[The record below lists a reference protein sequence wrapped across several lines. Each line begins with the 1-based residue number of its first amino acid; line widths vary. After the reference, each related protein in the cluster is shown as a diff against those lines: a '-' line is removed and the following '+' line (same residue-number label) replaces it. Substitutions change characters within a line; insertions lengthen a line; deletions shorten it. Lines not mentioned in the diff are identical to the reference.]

1 MKQTILK
8 RLEEE
13 FSSRI
18 TNTKPYIYAW
28 SENISVDAV
37 LSFLESE
44 LTLFE
49 NQHCACLFE
58 PSKIEGET
66 NLIESCKYHS
76 GIEKEVREK
85 TLVEVMA
92 GKLTCPRHHTS
103 LRCIDCLEE
112 LELCG
117 CEADEWGIRHK
128 SETHLSQEDLHTP
141 QEECDNVP
149 LHECPKGIWDGKRHS
164 KRPLGTSQEEEE
176 K

>member
-1 MKQTILK
+1 MKQAILK

-28 SENISVDAV
+28 SENISMDAV

-49 NQHCACLFE
+49 
-58 PSKIEGET
+58 
-66 NLIESCKYHS
+66 
-76 GIEKEVREK
+76 KEVREK
-85 TLVEVMA
+85 TLEEVKEILPKMNVTTRTWNKFFK
-92 GKLTCPRHHTS
+92 GTS
-103 LRCIDCLEE
+103 FEHDNGSKSINIKCAYTNGYNKALNDILEE
-112 LELCG
+112 LN
-117 CEADEWGIRHK
+117 
-128 SETHLSQEDLHTP
+128 TP
-141 QEECDNVP
+141 QEECDNVS